1 MMCVSR
7 PKLRNG
13 KKEGC
18 FYPGHVFAMLK
29 TRKETPF
36 LGGLRWSRPRTGAEN
51 QLDRLIDQPKRM
63 RIQIGAEA
71 LGMEAWG

>member
-1 MMCVSR
+1 MERKRGAFILDMC
-7 PKLRNG
+7 LLW
-13 KKEGC
+13 
-18 FYPGHVFAMLK
+18 LK

-36 LGGLRWSRPRTGAEN
+36 LGGLRWSRPRIGAEN